1 MVGRVVEVATD
12 GRHLAIDRGFM
23 TVGEKGAELGR
34 VPLDD
39 LAAVVANAHGLT
51 YSNNL
56 LVNLAITDKQYENI
70 RTYRGRKRERSAKN
84 PNQFAL
90 F

>member
-23 TVGEKGAELGR
+23 TVSEKNTEIGR

-39 LAAVVANAHGLT
+39 LAAVVANAHG
-51 YSNNL
+51 
-56 LVNLAITDKQYENI
+56 
-70 RTYRGRKRERSAKN
+70 
-84 PNQFAL
+84 
-90 F
+90 